1 MARWPSGK
9 AEACKAFI
17 PGSNPGLASS
27 KLTTPASAG
36 VSFCRAR
43 PCLLEFWIASLKSAK
58 NLYFRHRFFCKI
70 RQINRFFDVFRH
82 NLQILCRSQARS
94 NYVVTRTTDLKYM
107 SLKNTSCLSKASQ
120 TWREKPANSSD
131 MVRFSGKSFR
141 LGEKIRLRE
150 SVCETNFEIGLRL
163 EKSA

>member
-27 KLTTPASAG
+27 ELTTPASAG

-58 NLYFRHRFFCKI
+58 NLYLRHRFFDKI
-70 RQINRFFDVFRH
+70 RQIHRFFYLFRQK
-82 NLQILCRSQARS
+82 LQILCRNQAHPSVHLARGG
-94 NYVVTRTTDLKYM
+94 RALIARQ
-107 SLKNTSCLSKASQ
+107 LAPPA
-120 TWREKPANSSD
+120 WRETPSTSSAIAQETRHPHEMD
-131 MVRFSGKSFR
+131 TGLKSLATCVRTR
-141 LGEKIRLRE
+141 R
-150 SVCETNFEIGLRL
+150 
-163 EKSA
+163 